1 MNETLSILLPII
13 ATAVMLVI
21 GWLIKR
27 AISGLEET
35 DKRIESKV
43 DKIESFTK
51 NASNSIVEIQTLM
64 SGKGFTINQR
74 LAYTSGSPIKLTE
87 YGETIMKESG
97 FYDILI
103 KNHKFLVDSVKSKNP
118 QTNYD
123 IQEFSMLVIKELVN
137 ANNPNLISLKN
148 YSFDKGL
155 PLEIII
161 NSAGIVLR
169 DEVMKE
175 VKFEDTTLDLEKK

>member
-1 MNETLSILLPII
+1 MTQLLYIILPII
-13 ATAVMLVI
+13 ATAIMLAI

-27 AISGLEET
+27 AIDGLEKT
-35 DKRIESKV
+35 DQRIEGKV

-51 NASNSIVEIQTLM
+51 GSANSIVEIQTLLA
-64 SGKGFTINQR
+64 GKGFTINQR

-97 FYDILI
+97 FYDILRN
-103 KNHKFLVDSVKSKNP
+103 NHKFFVDLVKSKNP

-123 IQEFSMLVIKELVN
+123 IQEFSVSVLKDLVN
-137 ANNPNLISLKN
+137 SNNPIIISLKN
-148 YSFDKGL
+148 YSFNKGL
-155 PLEIII
+155 LLEIII

-175 VKFEDTTLDLEKK
+175 VKFGDTTLEKK